1 MCCPVI
7 APPVSVLDTN
17 TCYCCCCCCHGV
29 QLQDGNFL
37 ITKRSFERQ
46 YAQLYFSRLMLL
58 QPLMVQQVQ
67 QAWPNTRGGCVC
79 ARLKQC

>member
-1 MCCPVI
+1 
-7 APPVSVLDTN
+7 
-17 TCYCCCCCCHGV
+17 V

-67 QAWPNTRGGCVC
+67 QAWPNTQGGCVC
-79 ARLKQC
+79 VRLKQC